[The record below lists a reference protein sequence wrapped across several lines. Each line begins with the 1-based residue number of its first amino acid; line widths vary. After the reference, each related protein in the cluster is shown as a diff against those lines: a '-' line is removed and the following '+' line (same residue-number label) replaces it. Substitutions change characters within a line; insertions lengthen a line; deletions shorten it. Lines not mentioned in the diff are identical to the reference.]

1 MNRMVGIASVLVLTA
16 ASVFWSGCGKAKA
29 KPVAGRPATGAAVVD
44 ISTLPAFL
52 RYPGAKATERVALSL
67 KDSRGTVWTLVTG
80 DPRDKVA
87 DWYRISVGKEGWNK
101 TPETDA
107 GRSSMLEWEKP
118 DKTETIKMLIY
129 EQNGKTSISL
139 THGLK

>member
-1 MNRMVGIASVLVLTA
+1 MNRTVSMVSVLVLM
-16 ASVFWSGCGKAKA
+16 ASVVFWTGCGKAKS
-29 KPVAGRPATGAAVVD
+29 KPVAGKAAGNVAAVD

-52 RYPGAKATERVALSL
+52 RYPGAKAIERIALSTS
-67 KDSRGTVWTLVTG
+67 DSKGTVWTLVTG

-87 DWYRISVGKEGWNK
+87 EWYRASVAKDGWNK
-101 TPETDA
+101 SPEMDA
-107 GRSSMLEWEKP
+107 GRSSMLEWENP

-129 EQNGKTSISL
+129 EQDGKTKISL

>member
-1 MNRMVGIASVLVLTA
+1 MLSVLVLMA
-16 ASVFWSGCGKAKA
+16 ASVYWSGCGKAGS
-29 KPVAGRPATGAAVVD
+29 KPAVGRPAASTEAVD
-44 ISTLPAFL
+44 ISTLPGFL

-67 KDSRGTVWTLVTG
+67 KDSKGTVWTLVTG

-87 DWYRISVGKEGWNK
+87 DWYRASVAKEGWNK
-101 TPETDA
+101 SPEMDA

-118 DKTETIKMLIY
+118 DKTETIKLLIY
-129 EQNGKTSISL
+129 EQNGKTNISL